1 MATNAIYRMTSGIS
15 QPMLTAKSPRI
26 SPPTT
31 ERELDSISG
40 VLSDAMRSP
49 SMINSTRNSCAIM
62 GMRPISVGKMK
73 ESQPGIADGFFRSRY
88 HSGVRNSVSQ
98 KIICRRIRI

>member
-1 MATNAIYRMTSGIS
+1 
-15 QPMLTAKSPRI
+15 
-26 SPPTT
+26 
-31 ERELDSISG
+31 
-40 VLSDAMRSP
+40 
-49 SMINSTRNSCAIM
+49 M

-98 KIICRRIRI
+98 KMICRRIRI